1 VRLRCYSYVSCHLQ
15 RVVKI
20 LDLAKR
26 ASKALRGR
34 KGLQDPEGPSGPQGP
49 LVQQEVAVRLSASSK
64 LAARHPHAQ

>member
-26 ASKALRGR
+26 ANKALRGR
-34 KGLQDPEGPSGPQGP
+34 KGLQDRRVLPGHRVP